1 MKRCKYIPALL
12 ALLLLLSACGGPF
25 GLADPRVQNEASRLA
40 AAQLGKLD
48 PYVTGEERR
57 QVTQLLERMLSLRQ
71 VREDAGIWTVSDG
84 EEQLAV
90 QLNQL
95 YEDFTRR
102 SLGEPESWSADEEK
116 MELLAEY
123 DVKGGGLEFSEGE
136 DSYRNLW
143 EQVKAM
149 LPQGSLDAFDRFTV
163 FTDGEEEILAY
174 VVPTDDEGSRWELA
188 VDPKDAGDE
197 TYFAETVFH
206 EYCHYLTLNDQQVA
220 YETAPSQGR
229 YTEEGMITR
238 PGSYLNAF
246 YQEFW
251 TDYLSDRLADPESTG
266 FYLRHSD
273 DFLTGYAATSPS
285 EDIAE
290 SFAFFIMGDK
300 AEGESIQA
308 RKQNFFYA
316 YPELV
321 TFRDQARAKLGL

>member
-1 MKRCKYIPALL
+1 MKRYKYVPALL
-12 ALLLLLSACGGPF
+12 CLLLLLSACGGAF
-25 GLADPRVQNEASRLA
+25 GFTDPKLQNEARRLA

-71 VREDAGIWTVSDG
+71 VREDAGIWTVSAG

-102 SLGEPESWSADEEK
+102 NLGEPESWSADEEK

-123 DVKGGGLEFSEGE
+123 DVKGSGLELSEGE
-136 DSYRNLW
+136 DSYRTLW
-143 EQVKAM
+143 EQVEAM

-174 VVPTDDEGSRWELA
+174 VVPTDDGGARWELA

-206 EYCHYLTLNDQQVA
+206 EYCHYLTLNDQQVS

-229 YTEEGMITR
+229 YTEEGMITH
-238 PGSYLNAF
+238 PESYLNAF
-246 YQEFW
+246 YQAFW

-273 DFLTGYAATSPS
+273 DFLTAYAATSPS

-321 TFRDQARAKLGL
+321 TFRDQAREKLGL